1 VALDVHAA
9 ARELIEALHVPLATL
24 AERDGDLARQLRRAA
39 PSVLFNIGE
48 GSRRAGKDR
57 LHHYRIAAGSAGE
70 VQDALF
76 VARAWHY
83 VDDALLARSEALT
96 DRILAMLWKLT
107 H

>member
-1 VALDVHAA
+1 MAFDVHEA
-9 ARELIEALHVPLATL
+9 ARELIQALHAPLLGLNGRVP
-24 AERDGDLARQLRRAA
+24 DLAKQLRRSA

-57 LHHYRIAAGSAGE
+57 LHHYRVAAGSAEE
-70 VQDALF
+70 VRDALF
-76 VARAWHY
+76 VARTWQY
-83 VDDALLARSEALT
+83 VEASILAKPEQLT